1 MKSLK
6 ELSLAL
12 LLAVPVVATKAQTNE
27 TATSP
32 FSYAPTP
39 QTQAF
44 VRYGN
49 NTVDMNT
56 GSVSINIPVYTYKD
70 NDFELP
76 LSLTYTS
83 QGFVPGQQTGILG
96 LGWFLNCAGII
107 SREIKGVPDD
117 YVSSDGTKG
126 VLLGKSSCSESDIME
141 LKEKHPNS
149 NGWQHY
155 VVDGRETTSD
165 IYHFSF
171 NGHSGTFH
179 FDTSK
184 QLHVYN
190 TGGNHGTYTII
201 PILPAN
207 NTLHGFII
215 KTGDGYEYTF
225 GSNDLSER
233 INSVERSIGGRMSGD
248 AVYTVNES
256 SLTSNPIV
264 TWNLTKIK
272 APNGR
277 IVTFEYEDVYRNLGP
292 FINSKSANNPFLVTT
307 FTNGLSL
314 YDDYGKDHFRS
325 VSIVQTTYL
334 SRILI
339 DNGTEILFS
348 MSLKDCCDRPVAP
361 DIISSIEQDHCITQ
375 RLNKIDS
382 IIVKNCNGK
391 EVHHTKFTYKI
402 KDNRLLLSNVHTDGI
417 GDYHMS
423 YHEEHSFPAISTADT
438 DFWGYYNGKNN
449 DYGTVSATQIN
460 DDYNDYICSEAKNPN
475 WNYSR
480 LGCLKRI
487 TYPTGGFSTFE
498 YEANRAD
505 EILLKRSSPP
515 IGGFQEP
522 EVLPADTTSR
532 EERIAYLV
540 DLYPY
545 KTLFYDD
552 DECGGVRLART
563 IDYDNYIGYQ
573 SRSYT
578 YSGGIVYTFPK
589 HNIANLYS
597 LQIYNP
603 FVEYPA
609 NSLDKQHIC
618 YSTVRETHSDGSY
631 IISRFNDYH
640 THPDDYLGQVRK
652 VNTSLDNIP
661 YAYTPSYINNVLRS
675 PNSNHAKRGKINTK
689 EYYNSDDS
697 LVKQSTYEYE
707 MHDSA
712 YTAYVVTSGKYFCSV
727 KRYIG
732 DYRLVAVEEKEYY
745 DEGDITTKETYSY
758 DDKGRV
764 VCSTTALPCGNYM
777 HTYTQYNDEIFLH
790 LFNQPSIIEKVC
802 EDENG
807 MTLIDAIKYE
817 YTYFLGMRLP
827 KSISKVQLSENV
839 AYPLNITSSPSTIL
853 QKNISYNTKGYPTEI
868 VDNHGVHTSI
878 VWGYGGM
885 YPIIIAYGIDLATL
899 NIQGNIQE
907 SLNEQQLSTL
917 FDNTL
922 CKINVYE
929 YEPLVGVTRHY
940 TDKHRYTLYEYD
952 TYGRLIRVLD
962 NEGKQL
968 EYEYIQAKE

>member
-96 LGWFLNCAGII
+96 LGWFLNCAGTI

-505 EILLKRSSPP
+505 EILLKRSSRPV
-515 IGGFQEP
+515 GGFQEP

-618 YSTVRETHSDGSY
+618 YSTVRETHSDDSY

-661 YAYTPSYINNVLRS
+661 YAYTPSYINNILRS

-764 VCSTTALPCGNYM
+764 VSKTTALPCGNYM

-790 LFNQPSIIEKVC
+790 LFNQPSIIEKVR

-817 YTYFLGMRLP
+817 YANFHGMRLP

-868 VDNHGVHTSI
+868 VDKNGVHTSI
-878 VWGYGGM
+878 IWGHGGM
-885 YPIIIAYGIDLATL
+885 YPIIVAYGIDLVTL

-922 CKINVYE
+922 CKIDVYE
-929 YEPLVGVTRHY
+929 YEPLIGVTRHY
-940 TDKHRYTLYEYD
+940 TDKHRYTQYEYD